1 MKAGSA
7 QTRSGLKRYG
17 WVTGVLAAAVFAACT
32 PAQIHE
38 EPIIYQGGRVGTVEG
53 TASASENAREREAI
67 AGRRDSITMVALA
80 SCAPDVCDAITRG
93 EVALNMTETQV
104 LAATRT
110 THEAWS
116 VRDAGNTT
124 VMVPA
129 TLSSLPQ
136 DIVGPVAMVQI
147 RGGGVSTY
155 GYREAQGIRVVSS
168 PADAT
173 TEGRAD
179 ALAEAMI
186 REGDEF
192 AARGA
197 FDAALNR
204 YDRADI
210 LRPGDPMTTYRI
222 ATALDKQ
229 LRPIEALIQYQ
240 LFLHQLNLERIE
252 AKGDAD
258 AKLAE
263 AIAQARARIIF
274 IERGGEVQQVQEA
287 PQGGQDQQ
295 DQSTQPGG
303 QGG

>member
-1 MKAGSA
+1 MRVRSELKTHGSLAG
-7 QTRSGLKRYG
+7 L
-17 WVTGVLAAAVFAACT
+17 LAAVLFAACT
-32 PAQIHE
+32 PAQVHQ
-38 EPIIYQGGRVGTVEG
+38 EPIIYQGGRVGTIEG
-53 TASASENAREREAI
+53 TASASGNAREREAI

-80 SCAPDVCDAITRG
+80 SCSPEVCDAITRG
-93 EVALNMTETQV
+93 ELALNMTETQV

-129 TLSSLPQ
+129 SLTTLPQ
-136 DIVGPVAMVQI
+136 DIVGSVAIVQI

-155 GYREAQGIRVVSS
+155 GYSEAHGIRVVSR
-168 PADAT
+168 PGDAT

-192 AARGA
+192 AAQGE

-210 LRPGDPMTTYRI
+210 LRVGDPMTTYRI

-229 LRPIEALIQYQ
+229 LRPIEALIQYK
-240 LFLHQLNLERIE
+240 LFLHQLRLEIIDAR
-252 AKGDAD
+252 GDAD
-258 AKLAE
+258 AKLAD

-274 IERGGEVQQVQEA
+274 IERGGEIQQAQQGESSEQTQQND
-287 PQGGQDQQ
+287 QGG
-295 DQSTQPGG
+295 
-303 QGG
+303 

>member
-1 MKAGSA
+1 MHVRSDLKALGSL
-7 QTRSGLKRYG
+7 SGLF
-17 WVTGVLAAAVFAACT
+17 AAAMLAACT

-38 EPIIYQGGRVGTVEG
+38 EPIIYQGGRVGTIEG
-53 TASASENAREREAI
+53 TAAASENAREREEA
-67 AGRRDSITMVALA
+67 AARRDSITIAALA
-80 SCAPDVCDAITRG
+80 TCAPEVCDAVMRG
-93 EVALNMTETQV
+93 ELALNMTETQV

-110 THEAWS
+110 TYSAWS
-116 VRDAGNTT
+116 VADAGGTS
-124 VMVPA
+124 VMAPA
-129 TLSSLPQ
+129 TLTLLPR

-147 RGGGVSTY
+147 RGGRVSSY
-155 GYREAQGIRVVSS
+155 AYREAQGIRVVDS

-186 REGDEF
+186 REGDEL
-192 AARGA
+192 AARGD

-210 LRPGDPMTTYRI
+210 LRPGEPMTTYRI

-229 LRPIEALIQYQ
+229 LRPIQALIQYQ
-240 LFLHQLNLERIE
+240 LFLHQLDLERIE

-274 IERGGEVQQVQEA
+274 IERGGQVQQVQEGGEGGEGTTGE
-287 PQGGQDQQ
+287 QGG
-295 DQSTQPGG
+295 
-303 QGG
+303 

>member
-1 MKAGSA
+1 MRQG
-7 QTRSGLKRYG
+7 SGLKTYG
-17 WVTGVLAAAVFAACT
+17 SLAGTLAVVVFAACT

-38 EPIIYQGGRVGTVEG
+38 EPIIYQGGRVGTIEG

-67 AGRRDSITMVALA
+67 AGRRDSIMLIAL
-80 SCAPDVCDAITRG
+80 SDCAPDVCAAVTRG
-93 EVALNMTETQV
+93 EVSLAMNETQV

-110 THEAWS
+110 TYSAWS
-116 VRDAGNTT
+116 VRDAAGTT
-124 VMVPA
+124 VMVP
-129 TLSSLPQ
+129 SSLSMLPE

-147 RGGGVSTY
+147 RPGGVSTY

-186 REGDEF
+186 REGDEL

-210 LRPGDPMTTYRI
+210 LRPGDPMTTFRI

-229 LRPIEALIQYQ
+229 LRPIQALIQYQ

-274 IERGGEVQQVQEA
+274 IERGGQVQQVQE
-287 PQGGQDQQ
+287 GQQQ
-295 DQSTQPGG
+295 AEEDG
-303 QGG
+303 QGE

>member
-1 MKAGSA
+1 MRDGF
-7 QTRSGLKRYG
+7 GLKAYG
-17 WVTGVLAAAVFAACT
+17 SLAAVLAAVLFAACT

-38 EPIIYQGGRVGTVEG
+38 EPIIYQGGRVGTIEG
-53 TASASENAREREAI
+53 TASASENAREREAM
-67 AGRRDSITMVALA
+67 AGRRDSITLAALA
-80 SCAPDVCDAITRG
+80 TCAPDICDAVLRG
-93 EVALNMTETQV
+93 EVALDMTETQV

-110 THEAWS
+110 THSAWS
-116 VRDAGNTT
+116 VADAGGTT

-129 TLSSLPQ
+129 SLTALPE
-136 DIVGPVAMVQI
+136 DMVGPVAMVQI
-147 RGGGVSTY
+147 RAGRVSSY
-155 GYREAQGIRVVSS
+155 GYRESQGIRVVSM

-179 ALAEAMI
+179 ALAESMI
-186 REGDEF
+186 REGDEL

-222 ATALDKQ
+222 ASVLDKQ
-229 LRPIEALIQYQ
+229 LRPIQALIQYQ
-240 LFLHQLNLERIE
+240 LFLHQLELERIE

-274 IERGGEVQQVQEA
+274 IERGGQVQQVQQDE
-287 PQGGQDQQ
+287 QGG
-295 DQSTQPGG
+295 
-303 QGG
+303 

>member
-1 MKAGSA
+1 MRTGS
-7 QTRSGLKRYG
+7 QLRTYG
-17 WVTGVLAAAVFAACT
+17 SLAVVLAAVSFAACT

-38 EPIIYQGGRVGTVEG
+38 EPIIYQGGRVGDIEG
-53 TASASENAREREAI
+53 TASASANAREQEEM
-67 AGRRDSITMVALA
+67 AGRRDSIAMEALA
-80 SCAPDVCDAITRG
+80 TCAPDVCDAVARG
-93 EVALNMTETQV
+93 EVALDMTETQV

-110 THEAWS
+110 TPEAWD
-116 VRDAGNTT
+116 VRYSGLST

-129 TLSSLPQ
+129 SLNLLPK
-136 DIVGPVAMVQI
+136 DAVGPVAMVQI
-147 RGGGVSTY
+147 RGGGVSSY

-179 ALAEAMI
+179 ALAEQMI
-186 REGDEF
+186 REGDEL

-210 LRPGDPMTTYRI
+210 LRPGDPMTTFRI
-222 ATALDKQ
+222 ATALDKL
-229 LRPIEALIQYQ
+229 LRPIQALIQYQ

-252 AKGDAD
+252 AVGDAN
-258 AKLAE
+258 AKLAD

-274 IERGGEVQQVQEA
+274 IEQGGQVQQVQD
-287 PQGGQDQQ
+287 GGQGQLNQ
-295 DQSTQPGG
+295 EGG

>member
-1 MKAGSA
+1 MRVGSELK
-7 QTRSGLKRYG
+7 TYGLLSGL
-17 WVTGVLAAAVFAACT
+17 LAAAVFAACT

-38 EPIIYQGGRVGTVEG
+38 EPIIYQGGRVGTIEG
-53 TASASENAREREAI
+53 TASASENAREREEI
-67 AGRRDSITMVALA
+67 AGRRDSIALEALA
-80 SCAPDVCDAITRG
+80 TCAPDVCDAVVRH
-93 EVALNMTETQV
+93 EVALDMTETQV
-104 LAATRT
+104 LAATGT
-110 THEAWS
+110 TPEAWS
-116 VRDAGNTT
+116 VRYSGLST

-129 TLSSLPQ
+129 STHSLPE
-136 DIVGPVAMVQI
+136 DVVGPLAMVQI
-147 RGGGVSTY
+147 RGGGVSSY

-168 PADAT
+168 PSDAT

-179 ALAEAMI
+179 ALAEAML
-186 REGDEF
+186 REGDEL

-210 LRPGDPMTTYRI
+210 LRPGDPMTTFRI

-229 LRPIEALIQYQ
+229 LRPIQALIQYQ

-274 IERGGEVQQVQEA
+274 IERGGEVQQVQQGEQVEPVQPA
-287 PQGGQDQQ
+287 EQGG
-295 DQSTQPGG
+295 
-303 QGG
+303 

>member
-1 MKAGSA
+1 MRDGF
-7 QTRSGLKRYG
+7 GLKAYG
-17 WVTGVLAAAVFAACT
+17 SLAVVLAAVLFAACT

-38 EPIIYQGGRVGTVEG
+38 EPIIYQGGRVGTIEG

-67 AGRRDSITMVALA
+67 AGRRDSITLAALA
-80 SCAPDVCDAITRG
+80 TCAPDICDAVLRG
-93 EVALNMTETQV
+93 EVALDMTETQV

-110 THEAWS
+110 TYSAWS
-116 VRDAGNTT
+116 VADAGGTT
-124 VMVPA
+124 VLVPA
-129 TLSSLPQ
+129 SLTALPE
-136 DIVGPVAMVQI
+136 DMVGPVAMVQI
-147 RGGGVSTY
+147 RAGRVSSY
-155 GYREAQGIRVVSS
+155 GYRESQGIRVVSM

-179 ALAEAMI
+179 ALAESMI
-186 REGDEF
+186 REGDEL

-222 ATALDKQ
+222 ASVLDKQ
-229 LRPIEALIQYQ
+229 LRPIQALIQYQ
-240 LFLHQLNLERIE
+240 LFLHQLELERIE

-274 IERGGEVQQVQEA
+274 IERGGQVQQVQQDE
-287 PQGGQDQQ
+287 QGG
-295 DQSTQPGG
+295 
-303 QGG
+303 